1 MITNCVI
8 EKLIIYVYLSIIIVC
23 CRMPGFSKL
32 AFQVHSEHAT
42 ALLHSFNELHQHGS
56 ILSDCILSVSGAEFP
71 VHRCFLAA
79 CSPYFHALFTSEMKE
94 KTSSQ
99 IKIRG
104 IEADT
109 FQPILDFLYSGEI
122 SLNENNVTEVYPA
135 AKLFQLELLQKICCD
150 YFINQL
156 CTSNCIGI
164 WKYARRYSDTYLEKS
179 AWDYLTVHFTEL
191 IDCEEFS
198 NLDSS
203 DLSVI
208 LSSDELEL
216 NSEMDSYSAMT
227 TWLKH
232 DLSSRKKNILS
243 LVSCIR
249 FPLLPLSSLNSLLSK
264 DIIVTS
270 DRKIKDTLIQAKNA
284 QRLRSTKSR
293 QKNTHAFQKTNLT
306 PRKSKRN
313 LSVIGGYSGHFVK
326 VCESYDDT
334 TDHWEINEQ
343 LELSPCKHI
352 HWVGVIGY
360 RIYTIGGD
368 SLTDINLILSKFTP
382 YAWSLL
388 QTSALSKEWEVEATL
403 PSDCSSMQFC
413 TMDECIYGCG
423 ETLLDGTLI
432 HGIIR
437 YDPGAGNLEY
447 LTTLPTPRVSMSF
460 LAYSGNLYLIG
471 GIDPNTGAI
480 LTLFEGYNLNLNS
493 WESYSNL
500 KTGRYHLGAAALDGH
515 IYAFG
520 GIGDSEGEI
529 NTQLRSVD
537 RFSLDS
543 HQWSSIK
550 HLPSARA
557 AMASCAWR
565 EKIYCIGGETAE
577 DVHTRD
583 VFSFSPADEVW
594 VECKPLKHSR
604 IHPNVIII

>member
-1 MITNCVI
+1 
-8 EKLIIYVYLSIIIVC
+8 
-23 CRMPGFSKL
+23 MPGFTKL

-42 ALLHSFNELHQHGS
+42 ALLNSFNELRQHGS
-56 ILSDCILSVSGAEFP
+56 VLSDCILSISGVEFP
-71 VHRCFLAA
+71 IHRCFLAA
-79 CSPYFHALFTSEMKE
+79 CSPYFRALFTSEMKE
-94 KTSSQ
+94 KTCSQ
-99 IKIRG
+99 IKISG
-104 IEADT
+104 VEADI
-109 FQPILDFLYSGEI
+109 FQMMLDFLYSGQI
-122 SLNENNVTEVYPA
+122 SLNENNVTELYPA
-135 AKLFQLELLQKICCD
+135 AKLFQLELLQKVCCD

-164 WKYARRYSDTYLEKS
+164 WKYARRYSDSFLEKS
-179 AWDYLTVHFTEL
+179 AWDYLTAHFTEL
-191 IDCEEFS
+191 VGCEEFLS
-198 NLDSS
+198 LDSS
-203 DLSVI
+203 DLSVV
-208 LSSDELEL
+208 LSSDGLEL
-216 NSEMDSYSAMT
+216 GSEMDSYSAVIA
-227 TWLKH
+227 WLKH

-243 LVSCIR
+243 LTSCVR

-270 DRKIKDTLIQAKNA
+270 DRKIKDILIQAKNA

-293 QKNTHAFQKTNLT
+293 QKSAHAFQKTNLT

-313 LSVIGGYSGHFVK
+313 LSVIGGYSGYFVK
-326 VCESYDDT
+326 ICESYDDAV
-334 TDHWEINEQ
+334 DHWEINEQ
-343 LELSPCKHI
+343 LELSPCEHV

-368 SLTDINLILSKFTP
+368 SLTNINLIMSRFTP
-382 YAWSLL
+382 YASSLL
-388 QTSALSKEWEVEATL
+388 QTSALSKEWELEATL
-403 PSDCSSMQFC
+403 PSDSSSMQFC

-423 ETLLDGTLI
+423 ETLLEGALV

-437 YDPGAGNLEY
+437 YDLGSGNLEY

-460 LAYSGNLYLIG
+460 LAYSGTLYLIG
-471 GIDPNTGAI
+471 GMNPNTGGI
-480 LTLFEGYNLNLNS
+480 LTLFEGYNPNS
-493 WESYSNL
+493 NTWQSYPSL
-500 KTGRYHLGAAALDGH
+500 KSGRYHLGAAALNGH

-529 NTQLRSVD
+529 NSQLKSVEC
-537 RFSLDS
+537 FSLDS
-543 HQWSSIK
+543 CQWSSVK
-550 HLPSARA
+550 PLPSARA

-583 VFSFSPADEVW
+583 VFSFGPADEMW